1 MRRTAAIYWL
11 ASLAVGTWW
20 AFTATAQNATKVETN
35 ASALEFPTTW
45 ANSDPISA
53 ESLHGKAAILYF
65 FEESCP
71 RCRERWPA
79 LMATAAKYADLPVVF
94 IAVSS
99 GTSKAQ
105 VEQYVRSV
113 GLSWPV
119 IVDTDRSFERRADIG
134 EISLQN
140 TMQVGYLSPGG
151 ELQHGNWSKFDET
164 IRQALEGAKWNVD
177 PEAIPAEL
185 HATWLSI
192 EYGNYVGVKPALTKA
207 LTSRKAEIKAAAQ
220 KLSNFVEAR
229 SDKELNLA
237 AKSESA
243 GHKLQAYDR
252 YGAITERFAGYPAA
266 EKATAARRDLAKDP
280 ALKKEIVA
288 LKQLEKQRGLA
299 DSAKPAVREKARAAI
314 QKLIDE
320 QPDSEAARLG
330 RELLRQK

>member
-1 MRRTAAIYWL
+1 MRRTAAIYWF
-11 ASLAVGTWW
+11 ASLALGLSW
-20 AFTATAQNATKVETN
+20 AFTAAAQDATE
-35 ASALEFPTTW
+35 AESSAPSVEFPATW

-53 ESLHGKAAILYF
+53 ASLRGKAAILYF

-71 RCRERWPA
+71 RCRERWPT
-79 LMATAAKYADLPVVF
+79 LMATAAKYADQPVVF

-99 GTSKAQ
+99 GTTKSTA
-105 VEQYVRSV
+105 EQYARSV

-119 IVDTDRSFERRADIG
+119 IVDMDRSFERRADIG

-140 TMQVGYLSPGG
+140 TMQVSYLSAGG
-151 ELQHGNWSKFDET
+151 ELRHGNWSKFDDT

-177 PEAIPAEL
+177 PEVIPAEL
-185 HATWLSI
+185 HAAWLSI
-192 EYGNYVGVKPALTKA
+192 EYGNYVEAKPALTKA
-207 LTSRKAEIKAAAQ
+207 IASRKADIKAGAQ
-220 KLSNFVEAR
+220 KLSNFVETC

-252 YGAITERFAGYPAA
+252 YGAIAERFAGYSAA

-280 ALKKEIVA
+280 ALKKEITS

-299 DSAKPAVREKARAAI
+299 NSAKPAVREKARAAI